1 MTPAVR
7 TKLTPPAIASQW
19 GIDVAKVLSWIRSG
33 ELRAIDASTK
43 RGGRPRFL
51 VDVSDLLIFE
61 QSRAVSPPPPR
72 VPRRRKQP
80 GNVIQFF

>member
-33 ELRAIDASTK
+33 ELPAIDASTK

-61 QSRAVSPPPPR
+61 QSRASVH
-72 VPRRRKQP
+72 RRHGCHGG
-80 GNVIQFF
+80 GNNQAM